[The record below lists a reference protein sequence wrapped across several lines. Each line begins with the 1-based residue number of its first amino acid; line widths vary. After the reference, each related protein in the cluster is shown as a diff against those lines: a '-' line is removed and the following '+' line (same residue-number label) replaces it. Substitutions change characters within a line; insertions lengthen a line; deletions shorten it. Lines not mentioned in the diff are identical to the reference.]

1 MKSSA
6 AGSDCVNWSG
16 SIGADHKGHGADDNC
31 HIGWAGWERIYIAKG
46 MRLWTYS
53 PNVGSIETVTNNL
66 PWWNYVHQRPQVAFD
81 VCDHPGYTEATCP
94 FCYRETLQLR

>member
-1 MKSSA
+1 
-6 AGSDCVNWSG
+6 
-16 SIGADHKGHGADDNC
+16 
-31 HIGWAGWERIYIAKG
+31 

-53 PNVGSIETVTNNL
+53 KGNGYKESVTTTGNQ
-66 PWWNYVHQRPQVAFD
+66 WWDFVHQRPEAIID